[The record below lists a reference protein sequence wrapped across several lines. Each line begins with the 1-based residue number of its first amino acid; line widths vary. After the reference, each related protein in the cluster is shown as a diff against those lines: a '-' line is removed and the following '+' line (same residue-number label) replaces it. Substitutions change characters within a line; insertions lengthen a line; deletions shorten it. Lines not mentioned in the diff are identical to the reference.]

1 MDGLQWKTLLKS
13 MIWGNPPIFGKIHV
27 YWVTDSTLL
36 FLSVFILVFFW
47 LFTFHEPFTICC
59 SLLQEQPPWLDHDVE
74 IWERFRMFEEEN
86 LCRFSLRGLN
96 NHFVQLMSKDGESLG
111 PDNTEV
117 MVILYVFFCFFL
129 DPSRNDPTSSWL
141 NSFVCFNAFAAYTPS
156 QFETSRFLQE
166 VCFDPYITMQY
177 HNKENMYTWKT

>member
-1 MDGLQWKTLLKS
+1 MENPIKIDDLREPPYFWKNPCLLS
-13 MIWGNPPIFGKIHV
+13 HGFDA
-27 YWVTDSTLL
+27 T
-36 FLSVFILVFFW
+36 FLVCVHLGVFW
-47 LFTFHEPFTICC
+47 LFTFHEPFTDC
-59 SLLQEQPPWLDHDVE
+59 SLVQEQPPWLDHDVE

-129 DPSRNDPTSSWL
+129 DPSRNDPTSS
-141 NSFVCFNAFAAYTPS
+141 
-156 QFETSRFLQE
+156 
-166 VCFDPYITMQY
+166 
-177 HNKENMYTWKT
+177 